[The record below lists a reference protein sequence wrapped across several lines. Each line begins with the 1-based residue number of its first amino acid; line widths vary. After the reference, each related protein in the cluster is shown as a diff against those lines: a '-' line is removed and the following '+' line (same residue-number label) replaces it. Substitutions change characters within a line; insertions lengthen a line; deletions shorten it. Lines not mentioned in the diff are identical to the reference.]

1 MDSST
6 FTAAKSQLAD
16 NSQFL
21 DYQKSGNRPPPSA
34 NSAGEEPKIN
44 PILLELAG
52 NSGILCVDGW
62 LRNRRLAEIRR
73 SSFDDVGSD
82 TNRDYCHCR
91 LIFNTLELTIAA
103 IWKWETLEIYV
114 SLGIILAGVI
124 GLSVWLIKV
133 YNTLTVLKNEVVNS
147 WAQVET
153 DYQFRLDLIP
163 GLVKAVK
170 GYAKHES
177 ETLEAVIRARS
188 AAVSADGIEAKQ
200 SANEQLDTT
209 LGRLLLLVE
218 SYPSLQANSNFLQFQ
233 NQLEGVEK
241 RISLARRLFNENVRV
256 YNTSQ
261 QVFPANLVSRRF
273 GHEDAS
279 QFKAQPEAAKTPQ
292 FDF

>member
-1 MDSST
+1 M
-6 FTAAKSQLAD
+6 
-16 NSQFL
+16 
-21 DYQKSGNRPPPSA
+21 
-34 NSAGEEPKIN
+34 
-44 PILLELAG
+44 
-52 NSGILCVDGW
+52 
-62 LRNRRLAEIRR
+62 
-73 SSFDDVGSD
+73 
-82 TNRDYCHCR
+82 
-91 LIFNTLELTIAA
+91 
-103 IWKWETLEIYV
+103 
-114 SLGIILAGVI
+114 LGFILAGVI